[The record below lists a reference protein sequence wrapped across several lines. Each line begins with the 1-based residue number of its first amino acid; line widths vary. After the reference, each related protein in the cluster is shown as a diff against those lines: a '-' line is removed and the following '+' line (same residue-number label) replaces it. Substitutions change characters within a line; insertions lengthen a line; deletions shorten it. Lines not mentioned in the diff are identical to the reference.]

1 MDTETCI
8 EMCRGLAKAYS
19 TAVRLYEGE
28 TSLFYYSVS
37 HIRPDPL
44 GPQLRQILDCEA
56 KAGIIT
62 TALYQFYGFLTLPG
76 GQRMILGPTRIL
88 QEDSKNTELLLAM
101 LDIRQEE
108 RENYLRLLR
117 SAPII
122 SGDRFAWLLASLMT
136 ALHGKAFPVEK
147 IWFQIRPESSQRA
160 IQSEYAQLQLDAAND
175 EDTRQ
180 TVAQSYA
187 WEQLVISYVEN
198 GQTELLRELFSAP
211 PKVQAG
217 RIAYDGLRQIK
228 NMGICTAT
236 GVSRAAI
243 RGGLDPQLVF
253 GMSDLYIQKLELMRD
268 VSNVERLIQ
277 EMILDFSEQ
286 VEKLHHPTG
295 GGSRFYRMCARYV
308 SGNLFTAIRAE
319 EMAQALGYTR
329 AYLCTRFKQEAGIS
343 LIQYIQKEKTAEAK
357 RLLQFTDQDLGQIA
371 ALLDFSSQ
379 SHFQTVF
386 RKITG
391 ETPMTYRRRTKTMV

>member
-28 TSLFYYSVS
+28 VSLFYYSVS

-44 GPQLRQILDCEA
+44 GPHLRQILDCEA
-56 KAGIIT
+56 EAGIIT

-76 GQRMILGPTRIL
+76 GQRMILGPTRIS

-147 IWFQIRPESSQRA
+147 VWFQIRPESSQSA
-160 IQSEYAQLQLDAAND
+160 IQSEYARQQLDTAND

-187 WEQLVISYVEN
+187 WEQMVISYVEN

-217 RIAYDGLRQIK
+217 RIAHDGLRQIK

-236 GVSRAAI
+236 GISRAAI
-243 RGGLDPQLVF
+243 RVGLDPQLAF
-253 GMSDLYIQKLELMRD
+253 SMSDLYIQKLELMRD
-268 VSNVERLIQ
+268 VSTVERLIQ

-286 VEKLHHPTG
+286 VEKVYHPTG
-295 GGSRFYRMCARYV
+295 GESRFYRMCARYV
-308 SGNLFTAIRAE
+308 SDNLFTVIRAE
-319 EMAQALGYTR
+319 EMAQAPGYTR
-329 AYLCTRFKQEAGIS
+329 AYLCTSMIHAN
-343 LIQYIQKEKTAEAK
+343 
-357 RLLQFTDQDLGQIA
+357 
-371 ALLDFSSQ
+371 
-379 SHFQTVF
+379 
-386 RKITG
+386 
-391 ETPMTYRRRTKTMV
+391 